1 MGLDPWSFKIKD
13 SRKFTIKINKIERA
27 KILKSLD
34 SHVRKCCGRQSIT
47 ILSLKHFLVRDLDI
61 FNIYLIRTL
70 KPKLYLLLTQKN
82 ELEIFII

>member
-1 MGLDPWSFKIKD
+1 LVIQKKN

-34 SHVRKCCGRQSIT
+34 SRVRKCCGRQSIT

>member
-34 SHVRKCCGRQSIT
+34 SRVRKCCGRQSIT